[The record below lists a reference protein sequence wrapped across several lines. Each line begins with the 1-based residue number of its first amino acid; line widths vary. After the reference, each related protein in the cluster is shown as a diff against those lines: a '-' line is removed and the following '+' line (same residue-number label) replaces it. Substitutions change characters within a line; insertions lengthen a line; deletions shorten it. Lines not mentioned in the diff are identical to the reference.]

1 MSAIIKRFASPQA
14 YIVGQSA
21 NMCAYCGIGDIS
33 GNFYVGPLDCILAC
47 KTHGDL
53 AKRDGRAWFHKNN
66 LVSHWDAFNDPLF
79 TALNPK
85 PGLVQAADL
94 RIVTPSGHIESGWR
108 FRFLASWNDPLHLYK
123 EGDAWMIHV
132 EEAPRGKRC
141 VIHVS
146 DLALSLPPDKH
157 DFVDAFIAR
166 LERGFYKTEADASA
180 AAAPV

>member
-1 MSAIIKRFASPQA
+1 MSAIKKKTTCPAP

-21 NMCAYCGIGDIS
+21 NICAYCGISDIS

-85 PGLVQAADL
+85 PGLAQTADL
-94 RIVTPSGHIESGWR
+94 RIVTPSGRIESGWR

-132 EEAPRGKRC
+132 EEAPRGKKRA
-141 VIHVS
+141 ILVS

-157 DFVDAFIAR
+157 RLVDAFIAR
-166 LERGFYKTEADASA
+166 LERGFYKAEADASA
-180 AAAPV
+180 AAAAV